1 MNINP
6 TKSSYNQ
13 IFKKLNPV
21 YEHREKGLI
30 KPQVKK
36 YTKSD
41 YKKNEVAL
49 YEYPSKNM
57 VSPNSV
63 ISSNEKYQG
72 YTKKFTKKLRR
83 KRTKFEVKLSD
94 MGQIHFPHS
103 VWYPCRV
110 PL

>member
-6 TKSSYNQ
+6 TKSGLSYNQ
-13 IFKKLNPV
+13 IFKKLNPD

-41 YKKNEVAL
+41 YKKNEVGL

-63 ISSNEKYQG
+63 ISSNEKYLG
-72 YTKKFTKKLRR
+72 YT
-83 KRTKFEVKLSD
+83 
-94 MGQIHFPHS
+94 
-103 VWYPCRV
+103 YPPV
-110 PL
+110 GLMAPDKNKVGFYEYPKAGLM